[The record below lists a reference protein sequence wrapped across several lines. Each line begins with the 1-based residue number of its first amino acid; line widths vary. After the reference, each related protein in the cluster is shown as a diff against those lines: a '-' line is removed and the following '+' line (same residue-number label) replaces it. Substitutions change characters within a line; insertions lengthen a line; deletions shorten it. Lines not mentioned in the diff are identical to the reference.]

1 MMMCGVPFIDWNG
14 SGQID
19 PQDIALTLA
28 LAESE
33 ASNDGDESDEDE

>member
-1 MMMCGVPFIDWNG
+1 MCGVPFIDWNG

-28 LAESE
+28 IAEGEE
-33 ASNDGDESDEDE
+33 AEANEEDDEEQ